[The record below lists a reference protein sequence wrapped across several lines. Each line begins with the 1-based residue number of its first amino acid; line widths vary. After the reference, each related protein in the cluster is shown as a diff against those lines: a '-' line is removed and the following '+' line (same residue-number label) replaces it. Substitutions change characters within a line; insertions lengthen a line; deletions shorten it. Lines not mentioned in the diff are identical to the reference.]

1 MLEYSERCGGAIAAS
16 HSLRSLCGGGG
27 VSNTIRRYGVLGVVV
42 LTIIVV
48 DQVTKAYIDGS
59 MYLHE
64 SISIIPGYFN
74 LTYIRNPG
82 AAFGIMGTTSS
93 GFRLV
98 FFFLTSILAMGLLIT
113 IFLRLD
119 SRDWWGQLTIA
130 SIFGGAI
137 GNFIDRLQYGE
148 VIDFLDFYIN
158 GYHWPAFNVADSAI
172 SVGVVSLLLL
182 FAFEKRKPDLT
193 PQENSQL

>member
-1 MLEYSERCGGAIAAS
+1 MN
-16 HSLRSLCGGGG
+16 
-27 VSNTIRRYGVLGVVV
+27 NTKQRYGVLGGVV
-42 LTIIVV
+42 LAIIVL
-48 DQVTKAYIDGS
+48 DQVSKAYIDAS

-64 SISIIPGYFN
+64 SIPIIPGYFN

-98 FFFLTSILAMGLLIT
+98 FFFLTSVLAMGLLVT
-113 IFLRLD
+113 IFLRLEPG
-119 SRDWWGQLTIA
+119 DWWGQLTIA

-172 SVGVVSLLLL
+172 SVGVCSLLLL
-182 FAFEKRKPDLT
+182 FALEKRKPDLT
-193 PQENSQL
+193 TQEDTQL

>member
-1 MLEYSERCGGAIAAS
+1 MSKGFHRFALLSLVVAAIV
-16 HSLRSLCGGGG
+16 SL
-27 VSNTIRRYGVLGVVV
+27 
-42 LTIIVV
+42 
-48 DQVTKAYIDGS
+48 DQITKAYIANS

-64 SISIIPGYFN
+64 SIPVIPGYFN

-93 GFRLV
+93 GFRLI
-98 FFFLTSILAMGLLIT
+98 FFFLTSLFAMGLLIT

-119 SRDWWGQLTIA
+119 SRDWWGQMTIA

-158 GYHWPAFNVADSAI
+158 GYHWPAFNVADSLVCLGA
-172 SVGVVSLLLL
+172 GLLLWFL
-182 FAFEKRKPDLT
+182 FQEEKSLDVSHPV
-193 PQENSQL
+193 

>member
-1 MLEYSERCGGAIAAS
+1 MLEYSERCGGSGAAS
-16 HSLRSLCGGGG
+16 HSLRALCRGVG

-42 LTIIVV
+42 LTIIMV

-119 SRDWWGQLTIA
+119 PRDWWGQLTIA

-193 PQENSQL
+193 PQEDSTL

>member
-1 MLEYSERCGGAIAAS
+1 MSS
-16 HSLRSLCGGGG
+16 M
-27 VSNTIRRYGVLGVVV
+27 IRRYLVLGVVV
-42 LTIIVV
+42 MTIIVI
-48 DQVTKAYIDGS
+48 DQITKAYIDGS

-119 SRDWWGQLTIA
+119 PHDWWGQLTIA

-193 PQENSQL
+193 QQEHSQL

>member
-1 MLEYSERCGGAIAAS
+1 MTGKVRRFILLGLVILAI
-16 HSLRSLCGGGG
+16 
-27 VSNTIRRYGVLGVVV
+27 VS
-42 LTIIVV
+42 V
-48 DQVTKAYIDGS
+48 DQVTKVYIDTT
-59 MYLHE
+59 MTLHE
-64 SISIIPGYFN
+64 SIPIIPGYFN

-82 AAFGIMGTTSS
+82 AAFGILGTTSS

-98 FFFLTSILAMGLLIT
+98 FFFFTSIFAMGLLIT

-119 SRDWWGQLTIA
+119 PNDWWGQITIA

-148 VIDFLDFYIN
+148 VIDFLDVYVN

-172 SVGVVSLLLL
+172 SVGVVSLLII
-182 FAFEKRKPDLT
+182 FAFEKRNPQVT
-193 PQENSQL
+193 PQEDPQ

>member
-1 MLEYSERCGGAIAAS
+1 MSE
-16 HSLRSLCGGGG
+16 
-27 VSNTIRRYGVLGVVV
+27 TFRRYSILSCVV

-48 DQVTKAYIDGS
+48 DQVTKAYIDSS
-59 MYLHE
+59 MHLHQ

-82 AAFGIMGTTSS
+82 AAFGIMGTWSS

-98 FFFLTSILAMGLLIT
+98 FFFLTSVLAMGLLFT
-113 IFLRLD
+113 IFMRLEPG
-119 SRDWWGQLTIA
+119 DWWGQLTIA

-172 SVGVVSLLLL
+172 SIGVVSLLLL

-193 PQENSQL
+193 PQEDTQL

>member
-1 MLEYSERCGGAIAAS
+1 MRGGIRVSKGLHRFVLLSLVVTSIVSLDQITKTYIA
-16 HSLRSLCGGGG
+16 
-27 VSNTIRRYGVLGVVV
+27 N
-42 LTIIVV
+42 
-48 DQVTKAYIDGS
+48 S
-59 MYLHE
+59 MYLHQ

-82 AAFGIMGTTSS
+82 AAFGIMGSTSS
-93 GFRLV
+93 GFRLI
-98 FFFLTSILAMGLLIT
+98 FFFLTSLFAMGLLIT
-113 IFLRLD
+113 IFLRLEPH
-119 SRDWWGQLTIA
+119 DWWGQITIA

-172 SVGVVSLLLL
+172 SVGVCSLLVL
-182 FAFEKRKPDLT
+182 FAFEKRKPNFT
-193 PQENSQL
+193 PQEDPPL

>member
-1 MLEYSERCGGAIAAS
+1 M
-16 HSLRSLCGGGG
+16 
-27 VSNTIRRYGVLGVVV
+27 RRYMVLGFVV
-42 LTIIVV
+42 LTIVVV
-48 DQVTKAYIDGS
+48 DQITKDYIDGS
-59 MYLHE
+59 MYLHQ
-64 SISIIPGYFN
+64 SISIIPGYFS

-98 FFFLTSILAMGLLIT
+98 FFFLTSVLAMGLLVT
-113 IFLRLD
+113 IFLRLEPG
-119 SRDWWGQLTIA
+119 DWWGQLTIA

-137 GNFIDRLQYGE
+137 GNFIDRLLYGE

-193 PQENSQL
+193 PQEDSQL

>member
-1 MLEYSERCGGAIAAS
+1 
-16 HSLRSLCGGGG
+16 
-27 VSNTIRRYGVLGVVV
+27 VSNTIRRYGVLGAVV

-59 MYLHE
+59 MYLHQ

-119 SRDWWGQLTIA
+119 SSDWWGQLTIA

-158 GYHWPAFNVADSAI
+158 SYHWPAFNVADSAI

-193 PQENSQL
+193 PQEDSTL

>member
-1 MLEYSERCGGAIAAS
+1 MN
-16 HSLRSLCGGGG
+16 
-27 VSNTIRRYGVLGVVV
+27 NTKQRYGVLGGVV
-42 LTIIVV
+42 LAIIVL
-48 DQVTKAYIDGS
+48 DQVTKAYIDAS

-64 SISIIPGYFN
+64 SIPIIPGYFN

-98 FFFLTSILAMGLLIT
+98 FFFLTSVLAMGLLIT
-113 IFLRLD
+113 IFLRLEPG
-119 SRDWWGQLTIA
+119 DWWGQLTIA
-130 SIFGGAI
+130 SILGGAI

-172 SVGVVSLLLL
+172 SVGVCSLLLL
-182 FAFEKRKPDLT
+182 FALEKRKPDLT
-193 PQENSQL
+193 TQEDTQL